1 MKYLNIHIYFIG
13 CYLDVVQVN
22 VGIEDFCD
30 VDNEWKGD
38 DALDIH
44 EDALVII
51 YL

>member
-1 MKYLNIHIYFIG
+1 MCN
-13 CYLDVVQVN
+13 
-22 VGIEDFCD
+22 EDFCD
-30 VDNEWKGD
+30 VDIEWEGD